1 MQMRGTHMHRSVEA
15 EFIGRTYDDFLLRPQ
30 LGVVPS
36 RRDVS
41 LRTSL
46 SRRISLELPVVSAN
60 MDSVTGARM
69 AQALAVEGGIGFIH
83 RAMPI
88 AAQAESVA
96 RVKRTYGYV
105 VEQPLS
111 LPRGTTVREARA
123 FIARY
128 DITGILIEETR
139 ESGILVGLLSNRD
152 LPWLE
157 GFEDQG
163 VEAFMTPIERL
174 VTGPPDITIEEAERR
189 MFERRIEKLP
199 LVDGERRIRGLIT
212 KRDIIVTRR
221 RPYSSKDGKGRLL
234 VGAAI
239 GARGDFLERAAE
251 LLRSGADVILI
262 DIAHGHSQV
271 MRGAVEAVRAKLGD
285 VALVCGNVG
294 TAEGAAFLRDLGA
307 DAIKVGI
314 GPGRGCRT
322 RLETGAGVPQLQAIR
337 EAWCAVGDAVP
348 IIADGGIRDDKDIF
362 LALICGA
369 SSVMLGSMLSGTDE
383 APGSLIEDPSTGE
396 KRKIYRGMTSP
407 QAVFDAL
414 YSDEAR
420 GDALA
425 LDIPAEGQQIQVP
438 YKGSVLAILH
448 RIRGHLQSAVSYAGE
463 ETLATAR
470 AKVLPD
476 PLRYLIP
483 LSPRRGPS
491 PTSAES
497 GPSRPANDHSR
508 LEGWPSWSGCGI
520 AGLLGRPIVIPS
532 LWPAGARRSPRV

>member
-1 MQMRGTHMHRSVEA
+1 MHHSVEV
-15 EFIGRTYDDFLLRPQ
+15 EFIGRTYDDFLLRPR
-30 LGVVPS
+30 LGVAPS
-36 RRDVS
+36 RRNVS

-69 AQALAVEGGIGFIH
+69 AQALALEGGIGFIH

-111 LPRGTTVREARA
+111 LPRGTTVREARE
-123 FIARY
+123 FITQH
-128 DITGILIEETR
+128 DITGILIEEAR
-139 ESGILVGLLSNRD
+139 GSGILVGLLSNRD
-152 LPWLE
+152 LPWLG

-212 KRDIIVTRR
+212 KRDIILTRR

-251 LLRSGADVILI
+251 LLRGGADVILI
-262 DIAHGHSQV
+262 DIAHGHSQI

-294 TAEGAAFLRDLGA
+294 TAEGAVFLRDLGA

-414 YSDEAR
+414 YSDEVR
-420 GDALA
+420 GDTLA
-425 LDIPAEGQQIQVP
+425 LDIPAEGQEIQVP

-463 ETLATAR
+463 ETLAAAR

-483 LSPRRGPS
+483 LSFAAR
-491 PTSAES
+491 TES
-497 GPSRPANDHSR
+497 YER
-508 LEGWPSWSGCGI
+508 
-520 AGLLGRPIVIPS
+520 
-532 LWPAGARRSPRV
+532 

>member
-1 MQMRGTHMHRSVEA
+1 MHRSVEV

-60 MDSVTGARM
+60 MASVTGARM
-69 AQALAVEGGIGFIH
+69 AQALALEGGIGFIH

-105 VEQPLS
+105 VEQPVS
-111 LPRGTTVREARA
+111 LPRGTTVREARE
-123 FIARY
+123 FIAQH

-152 LPWLE
+152 LPWLG

-212 KRDIIVTRR
+212 KRDIILTRR

-251 LLRSGADVILI
+251 LLRGGADVILI

-294 TAEGAAFLRDLGA
+294 TAEGAVFLRDLGA

-414 YSDEAR
+414 YSDEVRA
-420 GDALA
+420 DTLA
-425 LDIPAEGQQIQVP
+425 LDIPAEGQEIQVP

-463 ETLATAR
+463 ETLAAAR

-483 LSPRRGPS
+483 LSFAAR
-491 PTSAES
+491 TES
-497 GPSRPANDHSR
+497 YER
-508 LEGWPSWSGCGI
+508 
-520 AGLLGRPIVIPS
+520 
-532 LWPAGARRSPRV
+532 

>member
-1 MQMRGTHMHRSVEA
+1 MQRRGTHMHRSVEA

-69 AQALAVEGGIGFIH
+69 AQALALEGGIGFIH
-83 RAMPI
+83 RAKPI

-123 FIARY
+123 FITQH
-128 DITGILIEETR
+128 DITGILIEEAR
-139 ESGILVGLLSNRD
+139 GSGILVGLLSNRD

-212 KRDIIVTRR
+212 KRDIILTRR

-251 LLRSGADVILI
+251 LLRGGADVILI

-414 YSDEAR
+414 YSDEVR
-420 GDALA
+420 GDTLA
-425 LDIPAEGQQIQVP
+425 LDIPAEGQEIQVP

-463 ETLATAR
+463 ETLVAAR

-483 LSPRRGPS
+483 LSPAAR
-491 PTSAES
+491 TES
-497 GPSRPANDHSR
+497 YER
-508 LEGWPSWSGCGI
+508 
-520 AGLLGRPIVIPS
+520 
-532 LWPAGARRSPRV
+532 

>member
-1 MQMRGTHMHRSVEA
+1 MHRRSLEA

-41 LRTSL
+41 LRSSL

-69 AQALAVEGGIGFIH
+69 AQALALEGGIGFIH

-88 AAQAESVA
+88 ATQVESVA

-111 LPRGTTVREARA
+111 LPRGTTVREARE
-123 FIARY
+123 FIAQH
-128 DITGILIEETR
+128 DITGILIEEPR
-139 ESGILVGLLSNRD
+139 GRGILVGLLSNRD

-163 VEAFMTPIERL
+163 VEEFMTPIERL

-212 KRDIIVTRR
+212 KRDIILTRR

-262 DIAHGHSQV
+262 DIAHGHSQA

-348 IIADGGIRDDKDIF
+348 IIADGGVRDDKDIF

-369 SSVMLGSMLSGTDE
+369 SSVMLGSILSGTDE
-383 APGSLIEDPSTGE
+383 APGSLIEDPSSGE

-420 GDALA
+420 QDTLA
-425 LDIPAEGQQIQVP
+425 LDIPAEGQEIQVP

-463 ETLATAR
+463 ETLAAAR

-483 LSPRRGPS
+483 LSPAAR
-491 PTSAES
+491 TES
-497 GPSRPANDHSR
+497 YER
-508 LEGWPSWSGCGI
+508 
-520 AGLLGRPIVIPS
+520 
-532 LWPAGARRSPRV
+532 

>member
-1 MQMRGTHMHRSVEA
+1 MHRRSLEA

-41 LRTSL
+41 LRSSL

-69 AQALAVEGGIGFIH
+69 AQALALEGGIGFIH

-88 AAQAESVA
+88 ATQVESVA

-111 LPRGTTVREARA
+111 LPRGTTVREARE
-123 FIARY
+123 FIAQH

-139 ESGILVGLLSNRD
+139 GRGILVGLLSNRD

-163 VEAFMTPIERL
+163 VEEFMTPIERL

-212 KRDIIVTRR
+212 KRDIILTRR

-251 LLRSGADVILI
+251 LLRCGADVILI
-262 DIAHGHSQV
+262 DIAHGHSQA

-348 IIADGGIRDDKDIF
+348 IIADGGVRDDKDIF

-383 APGSLIEDPSTGE
+383 APGSLIEDPSSGE

-407 QAVFDAL
+407 QAVFNAL

-420 GDALA
+420 EDTLA
-425 LDIPAEGQQIQVP
+425 LDIPAEGQEIQVP

-463 ETLATAR
+463 ETLTAAR

-483 LSPRRGPS
+483 LSPAAR
-491 PTSAES
+491 TES
-497 GPSRPANDHSR
+497 YER
-508 LEGWPSWSGCGI
+508 
-520 AGLLGRPIVIPS
+520 
-532 LWPAGARRSPRV
+532 

>member
-1 MQMRGTHMHRSVEA
+1 MQRRGTHMHRRSLEA

-41 LRTSL
+41 LRSSL

-69 AQALAVEGGIGFIH
+69 AQALALEGGIGFIH

-88 AAQAESVA
+88 ATQVESVA

-111 LPRGTTVREARA
+111 LPRGTTVREARE
-123 FIARY
+123 FIAQH

-139 ESGILVGLLSNRD
+139 GRGILVGLLSNRD

-163 VEAFMTPIERL
+163 VEEFMTPIERL

-212 KRDIIVTRR
+212 KRDIILTRR

-251 LLRSGADVILI
+251 LLRCGADVILI
-262 DIAHGHSQV
+262 DIAHGHSQA

-348 IIADGGIRDDKDIF
+348 IIADGGVRDDKDIF

-383 APGSLIEDPSTGE
+383 APGSLIEDPSSGE

-414 YSDEAR
+414 YSDEVR
-420 GDALA
+420 EDTLA
-425 LDIPAEGQQIQVP
+425 LDIPAEGQEIQVP

-463 ETLATAR
+463 ETLTAAR

-483 LSPRRGPS
+483 LSPAAR
-491 PTSAES
+491 TES
-497 GPSRPANDHSR
+497 YER
-508 LEGWPSWSGCGI
+508 
-520 AGLLGRPIVIPS
+520 
-532 LWPAGARRSPRV
+532 

>member
-1 MQMRGTHMHRSVEA
+1 
-15 EFIGRTYDDFLLRPQ
+15 
-30 LGVVPS
+30 
-36 RRDVS
+36 
-41 LRTSL
+41 
-46 SRRISLELPVVSAN
+46 
-60 MDSVTGARM
+60 
-69 AQALAVEGGIGFIH
+69 
-83 RAMPI
+83 MPI

-111 LPRGTTVREARA
+111 LPRDTTVREAREFMA
-123 FIARY
+123 QH
-128 DITGILIEETR
+128 DITGILIEEAR
-139 ESGILVGLLSNRD
+139 GSGILVGLLSNRD

-157 GFEDQG
+157 GFENQG
-163 VEAFMTPIERL
+163 VDEFMTPIERL

-212 KRDIIVTRR
+212 KRDIILTRR
-221 RPYSSKDGKGRLL
+221 RPYSGKDAKGRLI

-239 GARGDFLERAAE
+239 GAQGDFLERAAE

-271 MRGAVEAVRAKLGD
+271 MRGAVEAVRATVGD

-348 IIADGGIRDDKDIF
+348 IIADGGIRDDKDIV

-420 GDALA
+420 EDTVA
-425 LDIPAEGQQIQVP
+425 LDTPAEGQEIQVP

-448 RIRGHLQSAVSYAGE
+448 RIRGHLQSAMSYAGE
-463 ETLATAR
+463 ETLAAAR

-483 LSPRRGPS
+483 LSPAAR
-491 PTSAES
+491 TES
-497 GPSRPANDHSR
+497 YER
-508 LEGWPSWSGCGI
+508 
-520 AGLLGRPIVIPS
+520 
-532 LWPAGARRSPRV
+532 

>member
-1 MQMRGTHMHRSVEA
+1 MHRSVEV

-46 SRRISLELPVVSAN
+46 SRRISLELPVISAN

-69 AQALAVEGGIGFIH
+69 AQALALEGGIGFIH

-96 RVKRTYGYV
+96 RVKRTYGYL

-111 LPRGTTVREARA
+111 LPRGTTVREARE
-123 FIARY
+123 FIAQH

-139 ESGILVGLLSNRD
+139 GSGILVGLLSNRD
-152 LPWLE
+152 LPWLG

-212 KRDIIVTRR
+212 KRDIILTRR

-239 GARGDFLERAAE
+239 GARGDFLERASE
-251 LLRSGADVILI
+251 LLRGGADVILI

-369 SSVMLGSMLSGTDE
+369 SSVMLGSVLSGTDE

-414 YSDEAR
+414 YSDEVR
-420 GDALA
+420 EDTLA
-425 LDIPAEGQQIQVP
+425 LDIPAEGQEIQVP

-463 ETLATAR
+463 ETLAAAR
-470 AKVLPD
+470 AKVLPE

-483 LSPRRGPS
+483 LSPAAR
-491 PTSAES
+491 TES
-497 GPSRPANDHSR
+497 YER
-508 LEGWPSWSGCGI
+508 
-520 AGLLGRPIVIPS
+520 
-532 LWPAGARRSPRV
+532 

>member
-1 MQMRGTHMHRSVEA
+1 
-15 EFIGRTYDDFLLRPQ
+15 
-30 LGVVPS
+30 
-36 RRDVS
+36 
-41 LRTSL
+41 
-46 SRRISLELPVVSAN
+46 
-60 MDSVTGARM
+60 VTGARM
-69 AQALAVEGGIGFIH
+69 AQALALEGGIGFIH

-111 LPRGTTVREARA
+111 LPRGTTVREARE
-123 FIARY
+123 FIAQH

-152 LPWLE
+152 LPWLG

-212 KRDIIVTRR
+212 KRDIILTRR

-239 GARGDFLERAAE
+239 GARGDFLERGAE

-294 TAEGAAFLRDLGA
+294 TAEGAVFLRDLGA

-414 YSDEAR
+414 YSDEVR
-420 GDALA
+420 GDTLA
-425 LDIPAEGQQIQVP
+425 LDIPAEGQEIQVP
-438 YKGSVLAILH
+438 YKSSVLAILH

-463 ETLATAR
+463 ETLAAAR

-483 LSPRRGPS
+483 LSFAAR
-491 PTSAES
+491 TES
-497 GPSRPANDHSR
+497 YER
-508 LEGWPSWSGCGI
+508 
-520 AGLLGRPIVIPS
+520 
-532 LWPAGARRSPRV
+532 